1 MFTVN
6 RNCPSWVISIQHGAV
21 WSSANGLDPIDVNDP
36 LYATL
41 KADTVPVPAPT
52 LCALETNS
60 CWGFVG
66 RNSLP
71 NGPSPCAGEGDPG
84 AAVRSPFLPTA
95 KLSINDGA
103 DAGTDEAGTGR
114 VEQHVAGPGTVG
126 KGHGRVGQRLEL
138 SEEVQRE
145 PGVVRAYCAGIGD
158 VDKVVMHRDAHWRGT
173 VGGNNS
179 VGDQLQSAVKP
190 DSQNRHLVTAR
201 IHREQEAAVAAD
213 LDRTLGSQPGTRT
226 RAACGETVSPPAV

>member
-6 RNCPSWVISIQHGAV
+6 RNCPLWVISIQHGAV
-21 WSSANGLDPIDVNDP
+21 WSSANGLDPIDVSDP
-36 LYATL
+36 LHATL
-41 KADTVPVPAPT
+41 KAETVPVPAPT

-71 NGPSPCAGEGDPG
+71 KGPRPCAGDGDPG
-84 AAVRSPFLPTA
+84 AAVKSPSLPTT
-95 KLSINDGA
+95 KLSIDDGP
-103 DAGTDEAGTGR
+103 TR
-114 VEQHVAGPGTVG
+114 VPTRLVPVELKSTSPGLGPVG

-138 SEEVQRE
+138 SEEVQCE
-145 PGVVRAYCAGIGD
+145 PGEVRAYCTSIRD
-158 VDKVVMHRDAHWRGT
+158 VDKVVMHGDAHRRGT

-179 VGDQLQSAVKP
+179 VGDQLQTAVEP
-190 DSQNRHLVTAR
+190 DSQNRYLVAAC

-226 RAACGETVSPPAV
+226 GAAGCKR